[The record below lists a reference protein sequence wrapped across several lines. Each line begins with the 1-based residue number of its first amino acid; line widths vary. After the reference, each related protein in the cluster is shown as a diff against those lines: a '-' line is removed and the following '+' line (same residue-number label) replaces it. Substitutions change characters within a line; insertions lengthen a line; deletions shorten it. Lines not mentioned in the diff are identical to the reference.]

1 MAQRAVRSHRFALSA
16 LLGLLLLAL
25 LAGVGLA
32 SSPARAGERGAGH
45 APTQAPKR
53 MPKQVSKQ
61 ASTSTLWDS
70 RTPLVDGRGVAAP
83 GLRGARNKDGVA
95 QVRFGPFGDAVVAE
109 KGGRIVWFGST
120 WARSGTVLTD
130 PDGRDLSAD
139 TLVVG
144 DDGLSSVALD
154 PGWPFRPY
162 VYAFYLSN
170 TRLDGRLDGSGR
182 WTTAECPP
190 DGRCIADAKIVRLT
204 VATRFAGGRFV
215 KYVSGRTTL
224 VDSGWCQAVRTHG
237 IGDLLFGPDGALY
250 ASAGD
255 GTPEGLTWDDSA
267 QRRACAAQVPAKYAS
282 RMAPLDAR
290 DPTVHP
296 SLNGKIIR
304 IDPATGEGAQ
314 GNPWQASDDPN
325 RRRIIG
331 LGFRNPFRMAFQPGT
346 GVLAIS
352 AIGQRKV
359 EAVYEVAEPLAGPA
373 AVNSGWPCW
382 EVGERF
388 QDGPLCAG
396 LSLEAGTLLRPS
408 IQWWH
413 GQPLTAAEPCPA
425 GKGSSAMGVAYAPD
439 SRWLPARYRGDLFF
453 GDFARGCVWTR
464 SPGGA
469 PRFLAQVPAHTMR
482 SITAGPFGGM
492 YFVDYQQG
500 AVRRFKLWPG
510 ARR

>member
-1 MAQRAVRSHRFALSA
+1 MAQRAARSHRFALSTLA
-16 LLGLLLLAL
+16 ALLLLGLLGGL
-25 LAGVGLA
+25 GLA
-32 SSPARAGERGAGH
+32 SSPASAQERGAD
-45 APTQAPKR
+45 R
-53 MPKQVSKQ
+53 MT
-61 ASTSTLWDS
+61 TSTLWDS
-70 RTPLVDGRGVAAP
+70 QTPLVDGRGQTAP

-109 KGGRIVWFGST
+109 KSGRIVWFGST
-120 WARSGTVLTD
+120 WARSGTVLTG
-130 PDGRDLSAD
+130 PDGRDLSDD

-170 TRLDGRLDGSGR
+170 AKLDGTGRL
-182 WTTAECPP
+182 TTADCPP
-190 DGRCIADAKIVRLT
+190 DGRCIADAKIVRLR
-204 VATRFAGGRFV
+204 VGTRFAGGRFV
-215 KYVSGRTTL
+215 KYIAGRTTL

-237 IGDLLFGPDGALY
+237 IGDLLFGRDGTLY

-255 GTPEGLTWDDSA
+255 GTPESGTWDDTT
-267 QRRACAAQVPAKYAS
+267 QRRACAAQVPAKYPS

-290 DPTVHP
+290 DPAVHP

-304 IDPATGEGAQ
+304 IDPNTGEGAR

-331 LGFRNPFRMAFQPGT
+331 LGFRNPFRMTFQPGT
-346 GVLAIS
+346 GALAIS
-352 AIGQRKV
+352 SIGQGRD
-359 EAVYEVAEPLAGPA
+359 EAIYEVAQPLAGPS

-388 QDGPLCAG
+388 QNGPLCAG
-396 LSLEAGTLLRPS
+396 LSPSAGTVLRPS
-408 IQWWH
+408 IQWRH
-413 GQPLTAAEPCPA
+413 GKPLTPGEPCPT

-439 SRWLPARYRGDLFF
+439 SWWLPARYRGNLFF

-469 PRFLAQVPAHTMR
+469 PRFLAQLPAHTMR

-500 AVRRFKLWPG
+500 AVRRFNLWG
-510 ARR
+510 G